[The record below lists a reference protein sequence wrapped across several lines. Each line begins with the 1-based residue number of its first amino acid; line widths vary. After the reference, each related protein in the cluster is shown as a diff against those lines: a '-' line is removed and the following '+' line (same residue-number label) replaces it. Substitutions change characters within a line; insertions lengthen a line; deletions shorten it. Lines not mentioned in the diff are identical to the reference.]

1 MVNSKVLVGF
11 QGGADAGGMFY
22 FTGRDTRS
30 EPDMMREKETI
41 LAIDDDASILYLLK
55 RSLEAEFYQVLVAGD
70 GRTGLDVFER
80 ENPNLILLDITMPEM
95 DGYTVC
101 TRVREISQVP
111 IIIITA
117 RGQEDD
123 KVKGFE
129 CGADDYL
136 TKPFSVRE
144 LKARVKSVLRRSQ
157 VSEVQASETVF
168 TSGDLEIDF
177 TKRSVTI
184 AGNAVNLTPIE
195 YKLLREFVLNRG
207 KAITHSYL
215 LQKVWGPEYLNET
228 EYLHVF
234 IGRLRNKLHIDNR
247 GQKYVMT
254 LPGVGYQFQEG
265 PSIQN

>member
-1 MVNSKVLVGF
+1 
-11 QGGADAGGMFY
+11 
-22 FTGRDTRS
+22 
-30 EPDMMREKETI
+30 
-41 LAIDDDASILYLLK
+41 
-55 RSLEAEFYQVLVAGD
+55 
-70 GRTGLDVFER
+70 
-80 ENPNLILLDITMPEM
+80 MPEM

-157 VSEVQASETVF
+157 FEDTAVTQPILR
-168 TSGDLEIDF
+168 SGDLEIDF
-177 TKRSVTI
+177 TKRSVTV
-184 AGNAVNLTPIE
+184 AGNAVNLTPTE
-195 YKLLREFVLNRG
+195 YNLLQELVLKRG
-207 KAITHSYL
+207 KALTHSYL
-215 LQKVWGPEYLNET
+215 LQKVWGPEYLSET

-234 IGRLRNKLHIDNR
+234 IGRLRSKLHLDSR
-247 GQKYVMT
+247 DQKYVMT
-254 LPGVGYQFQEG
+254 LPGVGYQFKEAAQV
-265 PSIQN
+265 NT

>member
-1 MVNSKVLVGF
+1 
-11 QGGADAGGMFY
+11 
-22 FTGRDTRS
+22 
-30 EPDMMREKETI
+30 MMREKETI
-41 LAIDDDASILYLLK
+41 LAIDDDASILYLLR
-55 RSLEAEFYQVLVAGD
+55 RSLEADFYQVLIAAD
-70 GRTGLDVFER
+70 GPTGLDIFQR
-80 ENPNLILLDITMPEM
+80 ENPNLILLDLTMPDM

-101 TRVREISQVP
+101 NRIREVSQVP
-111 IIIITA
+111 VIIITA

-123 KVKGFE
+123 KIKGFE

-136 TKPFSVRE
+136 VKPFSVRE

-157 VSEVQASETVF
+157 IAEVQTTEPVF

-207 KAITHSYL
+207 KALTHSYL

-234 IGRLRNKLHIDNR
+234 IGRLRNKLRVDTHD
-247 GQKYVMT
+247 QKYVMT

-265 PSIQN
+265 TSIQN

>member
-1 MVNSKVLVGF
+1 
-11 QGGADAGGMFY
+11 
-22 FTGRDTRS
+22 
-30 EPDMMREKETI
+30 MMREKETI
-41 LAIDDDASILYLLK
+41 LAIDDDASILYLLR
-55 RSLEAEFYQVLVAGD
+55 RSLEADFYQVLIAAD
-70 GRTGLDVFER
+70 GPTGLDIFQR
-80 ENPNLILLDITMPEM
+80 ENPNLILLYLTMPDM

-101 TRVREISQVP
+101 NRIREVSQVP
-111 IIIITA
+111 VIIITA

-123 KVKGFE
+123 KIKGFE

-136 TKPFSVRE
+136 VKPFSVRE

-157 VSEVQASETVF
+157 IAEVQTTEPVF

-207 KAITHSYL
+207 KALTHSYL

-234 IGRLRNKLHIDNR
+234 IGRLRNKLRVDTHD
-247 GQKYVMT
+247 QKYVMT

-265 PSIQN
+265 TSIQN

>member
-1 MVNSKVLVGF
+1 
-11 QGGADAGGMFY
+11 
-22 FTGRDTRS
+22 
-30 EPDMMREKETI
+30 MMREKETK
-41 LAIDDDASILYLLK
+41 LAIDDDASILYLLR
-55 RSLEAEFYQVLVAGD
+55 RSLEADFYQVLIAAD
-70 GRTGLDVFER
+70 GPTGLDIFQR
-80 ENPNLILLDITMPEM
+80 ENPNLILLDLTMPDM

-101 TRVREISQVP
+101 NRIREVSQVP
-111 IIIITA
+111 VIIITA

-123 KVKGFE
+123 KIKGFE

-136 TKPFSVRE
+136 VKPFSVRE

-157 VSEVQASETVF
+157 IAEVQTTEPVF

-207 KAITHSYL
+207 KALTHSYL

-234 IGRLRNKLHIDNR
+234 IGRLRNKLRVDTHD
-247 GQKYVMT
+247 QKYVMT

-265 PSIQN
+265 TSIQN

>member
-1 MVNSKVLVGF
+1 
-11 QGGADAGGMFY
+11 
-22 FTGRDTRS
+22 
-30 EPDMMREKETI
+30 MMREKETI
-41 LAIDDDASILYLLK
+41 LAIDDDASILYLLR
-55 RSLEAEFYQVLVAGD
+55 RSLEADFYQVLIAANGP
-70 GRTGLDVFER
+70 TGLDIFQR
-80 ENPNLILLDITMPEM
+80 ENPNLILLDLTMPDM

-101 TRVREISQVP
+101 NRIREVSQVP
-111 IIIITA
+111 VIIITA

-123 KVKGFE
+123 KIKGFE

-136 TKPFSVRE
+136 VKPFSVRE

-157 VSEVQASETVF
+157 IAEVQTTEPVF

-207 KAITHSYL
+207 KALTHSYL

-234 IGRLRNKLHIDNR
+234 IGRLRNKLRVDTHD
-247 GQKYVMT
+247 QKYVMT

-265 PSIQN
+265 TSIQN

>member
-1 MVNSKVLVGF
+1 
-11 QGGADAGGMFY
+11 
-22 FTGRDTRS
+22 
-30 EPDMMREKETI
+30 MMREKETI
-41 LAIDDDASILYLLK
+41 LAIDDDASILYLLR
-55 RSLEAEFYQVLVAGD
+55 RSLEADFYQVLIAAD
-70 GRTGLDVFER
+70 GPTGLDIFQR
-80 ENPNLILLDITMPEM
+80 ENPNLILLDLTMPDM

-101 TRVREISQVP
+101 NRIREVSQVP
-111 IIIITA
+111 VIIITA

-123 KVKGFE
+123 KIKGFE

-136 TKPFSVRE
+136 VKPFSVRE
-144 LKARVKSVLRRSQ
+144 LKASVKSVLRRSQ
-157 VSEVQASETVF
+157 IAEVQTTEPVF

-207 KAITHSYL
+207 KALTHSYL

-234 IGRLRNKLHIDNR
+234 IGRLRNKLRVDTHD
-247 GQKYVMT
+247 QKYVMT

-265 PSIQN
+265 TSIQN

>member
-1 MVNSKVLVGF
+1 M
-11 QGGADAGGMFY
+11 
-22 FTGRDTRS
+22 
-30 EPDMMREKETI
+30 PD
-41 LAIDDDASILYLLK
+41 
-55 RSLEAEFYQVLVAGD
+55 
-70 GRTGLDVFER
+70 
-80 ENPNLILLDITMPEM
+80 M

-101 TRVREISQVP
+101 NRIREVSQVP
-111 IIIITA
+111 VIIITA

-123 KVKGFE
+123 KIKGFE

-136 TKPFSVRE
+136 VKPFSVRE

-157 VSEVQASETVF
+157 IAEVQTTEPVF

-207 KAITHSYL
+207 KALTHSYL

-234 IGRLRNKLHIDNR
+234 IGRLRNKLRVDTHD
-247 GQKYVMT
+247 QKYVMT

-265 PSIQN
+265 TSIQN